1 MSQYTELLNTW
12 AETLSIDDDG
22 FEDKLLDIARLFR
35 GFSEALTAFIA
46 KHGYTGDLGNAASK
60 ARFLSSRF
68 REAGIRPLHSFRAL
82 FSPNAE
88 IERET
93 AYRIC
98 FALGL
103 DVVETNEFFRC
114 VQFERS
120 FDCHT
125 IREAVYYFCIKN
137 NLSYSEAEAILARI
151 PVTKKAKAIP
161 GRDVLY
167 TGAIIDCIDSI
178 KDSETLIQYIS
189 DNIDDFQYNNV
200 TAIKYIQELW
210 ADISKADGL
219 AAKEGAVINGTNRYA
234 VADPDASTWAIF
246 SQIIGLTNELKSE
259 YSIKYDRSLT
269 SVLSANKLIPLK
281 AGYCFPN
288 RQNIDKL
295 IRGELVGDN
304 EIVRKMLIFLTFYTY
319 WARIIISQNG
329 ACYLAKPA
337 DSKRCFDTINNRL
350 YYAGYPELY
359 AGNPYDWLF
368 MWALNDETP
377 LEAFRYYMGEVFA
390 ERKEKENY

>member
-1 MSQYTELLNTW
+1 M
-12 AETLSIDDDG
+12 
-22 FEDKLLDIARLFR
+22 
-35 GFSEALTAFIA
+35 
-46 KHGYTGDLGNAASK
+46 
-60 ARFLSSRF
+60 
-68 REAGIRPLHSFRAL
+68 
-82 FSPNAE
+82 
-88 IERET
+88 
-93 AYRIC
+93 
-98 FALGL
+98 
-103 DVVETNEFFRC
+103 
-114 VQFERS
+114 
-120 FDCHT
+120 
-125 IREAVYYFCIKN
+125 
-137 NLSYSEAEAILARI
+137 
-151 PVTKKAKAIP
+151 
-161 GRDVLY
+161 
-167 TGAIIDCIDSI
+167 
-178 KDSETLIQYIS
+178 
-189 DNIDDFQYNNV
+189 
-200 TAIKYIQELW
+200 
-210 ADISKADGL
+210 

-259 YSIKYDRSLT
+259 YSIKHDRSLT

-359 AGNPYDWLF
+359 AGNPYDWLLMMRPRLRLSDTIWERF
-368 MWALNDETP
+368 LLRGKRKKIT
-377 LEAFRYYMGEVFA
+377 EVDFCA
-390 ERKEKENY
+390 DKTNCQKPCTIIKSHDKRR